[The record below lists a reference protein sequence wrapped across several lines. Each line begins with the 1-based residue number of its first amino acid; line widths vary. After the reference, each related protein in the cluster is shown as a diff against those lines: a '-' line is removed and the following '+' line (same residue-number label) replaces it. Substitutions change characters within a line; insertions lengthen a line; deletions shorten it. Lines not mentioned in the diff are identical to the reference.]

1 MEILHACMEVLHA
14 CMDILHACME
24 VLHAC
29 IGAAWNLSGR
39 FRAGCVLQSRRQG
52 DREPAEP

>member
-1 MEILHACMEVLHA
+1 ME
-14 CMDILHACME
+14 ILHACME